1 MARLASSIDVCCY
14 RTNPGGNSSSSSM
27 LKHQSR
33 GQPVF
38 SDHAVPWQPRP
49 SPRPQHDA
57 WHTVGSTHWPRAPC
71 ETQLVQHLPLLSRTG
86 QPETPV
92 CMPDCQ
98 AKSCCVLWA
107 MRGHGLGGVVCLSS
121 LHGSRVFHT
130 CDSSRS
136 PSCRSRVTALLRR
149 GSRNCDSGPRFGQHE
164 PRWLDQKMQ
173 PRRQTQLFAFTM
185 E

>member
-1 MARLASSIDVCCY
+1 
-14 RTNPGGNSSSSSM
+14 M

-33 GQPVF
+33 EQPVF
-38 SDHAVPWQPRP
+38 SDYAVPWQPRP
-49 SPRPQHDA
+49 PPRPQHDA
-57 WHTVGSTHWPRAPC
+57 WHTTKSTHWPRAPC

-98 AKSCCVLWA
+98 ARLCAVGNARSWTRSSLF
-107 MRGHGLGGVVCLSS
+107 SS

-149 GSRNCDSGPRFGQHE
+149 GSRYCDSGPRCGQHE

-173 PRRQTQLFAFTM
+173 LHRQTQLSAFTM